1 MIGLLENVHCFD
13 CCLLFFIY
21 LISQYSKNNSNKS
34 SSSIQTLSTISELG
48 QARAFQWSPSNSIPD
63 LIAVGLT
70 SGKVILLRA
79 NGNASTSA
87 DSTSH
92 IAISPRSSRPC
103 NAVAFSAD
111 QPYLAV
117 GLEKGRGESL
127 MLFDIEAHSR
137 SLSTTSSN
145 DLKKSKSQFNTLQV
159 HSNSNS
165 NPYPPAPIMS
175 SPPGSTSTTE
185 PKAILQFGS
194 SESVTSATFISPS
207 LLVAGMGG
215 KFIRT
220 YDVRAPSNSVAV
232 SWSSRS
238 LFGIAANPFNKQQFS
253 SFGEDGVVKL
263 WDIRMSSDAL
273 LSFSETDAGSI
284 PAKIRSTLATKPLV
298 DVVWSPGTR
307 GKIATLEKESTK
319 IRVWSILEGSA
330 TKVDEMRIPTLLEDQ
345 PTRAY
350 QHPLVSSSFATS
362 PNCSSSSTHLLGVSR
377 DSSNPG
383 TSGHRLEIVELLSH
397 QHCGFLEKSLVFST
411 AEAFSTIDIIPSP
424 MISSGE
430 NNVDGEEDGSGGRY
444 LGRRDSRVS
453 DTSILV
459 GNGIN
464 IGGRGRSLSLTSV
477 YIPATKGLGKS
488 TEDDKRRNENPR
500 PSGSVT
506 PRRLSKER
514 IETAEPLA
522 INSVG
527 YGGLGAL
534 ARDPA
539 VTLREKVDCGYNSN
553 PALNALLVE
562 SSSLREF
569 WTWIARKF

>member
-1 MIGLLENVHCFD
+1 M
-13 CCLLFFIY
+13 
-21 LISQYSKNNSNKS
+21 
-34 SSSIQTLSTISELG
+34 STITELG
-48 QARAFQWSPSNSIPD
+48 QARAFQWSPSNLMND
-63 LIAVGLT
+63 LVAVGLT

-79 NGNASTSA
+79 NSNASTS
-87 DSTSH
+87 DTTSH

-137 SLSTTSSN
+137 SLKTTGAN
-145 DLKKSKSQFNTLQV
+145 NYKSKNQSNTLQI

-165 NPYPPAPIMS
+165 NPYPPAPILS

-194 SESVTSATFISPS
+194 SESVTSTTFLSPS

-220 YDVRAPSNSVAV
+220 YDVRAASNSVAV
-232 SWSSRS
+232 AWSTRS
-238 LFGIAANPFNKQQFS
+238 LYGIAANPFNKQQFT

-273 LSFSETDAGSI
+273 LSFSESDAGSI

-298 DVVWSPGTR
+298 DVVWSPNTR
-307 GKIATLEKESTK
+307 GKLATLERESSK
-319 IRVWSILEGSA
+319 IRVWSLLEGSA
-330 TKVDEMRIPTLLEDQ
+330 TKVDEMRMPTLLEDQ
-345 PTRAY
+345 PTKAF
-350 QHPLVSSSFATS
+350 QHPLVSFAFANS
-362 PNCSSSSTHLLGVSR
+362 PNSSSSIHLLGVSR
-377 DSSNPG
+377 DSANPG
-383 TSGHRLEIVELLSH
+383 TSGHRIEIVELLSR
-397 QHCGFLEKSLVFST
+397 QHCQFLEKSLVLST
-411 AEAFSTIDIIPSP
+411 ANSFSTIDIIPSP
-424 MISSGE
+424 MNSNGD
-430 NNVDGEEDGSGGRY
+430 NNGNGEEDGSAGRY

-464 IGGRGRSLSLTSV
+464 TGGRGRSLSLTSI
-477 YIPATKGLGKS
+477 YIPATKGSGK
-488 TEDDKRRNENPR
+488 TGEEERKRNETPR

-506 PRRLSKER
+506 PRRLSR
-514 IETAEPLA
+514 DRLETVEPLA

-569 WTWIARKF
+569 WTWIARKFPSSLAFFLSFFFGYTDFYF